1 LRLRR
6 TGALVIRALAWAV
19 HLAFYPAF
27 AWYGWM
33 VAEDM
38 ERFDAWLAE
47 QTVGAERLGA
57 RRDLR
62 LTA

>member
-1 LRLRR
+1 
-6 TGALVIRALAWAV
+6 
-19 HLAFYPAF
+19 
-27 AWYGWM
+27 M

-47 QTVGAERLGA
+47 QTVGAERLGT